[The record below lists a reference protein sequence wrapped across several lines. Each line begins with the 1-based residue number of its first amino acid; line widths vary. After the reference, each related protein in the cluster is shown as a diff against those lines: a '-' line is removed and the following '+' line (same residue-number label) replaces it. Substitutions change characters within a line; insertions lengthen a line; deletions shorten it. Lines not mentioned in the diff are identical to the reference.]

1 MNVCNIYH
9 EHFIR
14 NGWSSFYIET
24 APHIRKMFLASIVV
38 LFEHFINGFILPGMF
53 LLTHNDVYYNL
64 ALYGEVAYMIY
75 ATTLIGAS
83 YALKRD
89 VTIEQMHEA
98 VWPMLLMHHIA
109 SMILCIGCILV
120 GGENIPQE
128 LVCGVLLALVGLT
141 SSLHYVGQLL
151 DFSPL
156 SQSNA
161 PYTRLYNHIFC
172 FASQIFFRGI
182 YWVQL
187 FYTSVVHALEN
198 YGISTAILLALI
210 LLLFTLFNVDFIKF
224 HFKATKG
231 CWMKIQQEGLIKV
244 C

>member
-1 MNVCNIYH
+1 MFCNIYH

-128 LVCGVLLALVGLT
+128 LVCGVGWSHFLA
-141 SSLHYVGQLL
+141 SLCRPIIRF
-151 DFSPL
+151 FSAVTVQCTIYTII
-156 SQSNA
+156 QS
-161 PYTRLYNHIFC
+161 H
-172 FASQIFFRGI
+172 
-182 YWVQL
+182 
-187 FYTSVVHALEN
+187 
-198 YGISTAILLALI
+198 
-210 LLLFTLFNVDFIKF
+210 LLLCITDILQRNILGTTLLHI
-224 HFKATKG
+224 G
-231 CWMKIQQEGLIKV
+231 CSCVRKLWDIDGNTTGIDSSFVYFVQRGLY
-244 C
+244 